1 MDIPA
6 DIFTEPDKAV
16 DTLANLG
23 PLRRLAGIWE
33 GRRGH
38 DVNPKADGPEHRD
51 FYERIEL
58 QPIDAQP
65 NGPQLFYGLRYHTH
79 INSPEEQ
86 ITFVY
91 GKLGIRVIPAS
102 GAKPL
107 VAGWDQVTNKA
118 ADDFAA
124 S

>member
-65 NGPQLFYGLRYHTH
+65 NGQQLFYGLR
-79 INSPEEQ
+79 
-86 ITFVY
+86 
-91 GKLGIRVIPAS
+91 
-102 GAKPL
+102 
-107 VAGWDQVTNKA
+107 
-118 ADDFAA
+118 
-124 S
+124 